1 MSGARRGSGA
11 TGTSRPAL
19 PMAGPGH
26 AQRASTSPFAMAA
39 PSLTLAGLYA
49 LAVVVWLAIGD
60 RLPGGRWL
68 AVHLFTLGVL
78 TNLVLTFSEH
88 FGRTVTRTPGE
99 RAAWW
104 PAVTN
109 LGILLVLVGLPT
121 GQPIVLAVG
130 ATVVTTAVFASYRRL
145 RRMRHAS
152 VGARFVWVA
161 RAYERAHGAFVHGAV
176 LGALL
181 GLGLL
186 PGVWYLGGRLAHLHA
201 NLLGWGGLTLLATLV
216 FFGPTM
222 ARTRIEDGA
231 DARAAR
237 ALRHGATGLSVA
249 VLALL
254 GAGFAGVLGVAARSV
269 AAAGLAVLAWSAT
282 VVCLPLFRAVRRSA
296 ASAPRWL
303 VLALSV
309 WLPVVV
315 WVDVVV
321 VAVGAWRWLDALGL
335 AAIVGVL
342 AHAIVATLTYLAPM
356 LRGRTPPARERI
368 RARLDRFAR
377 VRVGV
382 LEAGAVGVVVAAT
395 PVVSAPWL
403 ARAGWVAIVASL
415 LLAVV
420 LGGLPVP
427 RAERAPLVAAAPG
440 SVSAAPSKG
449 MRTPGQPGRRT
460 PSGTARDP
468 SAGPGSAPAG
478 GAPPSAGSGSA
489 GSGSA
494 GSPSSGAPGSHGS
507 PGSPGPLGS
516 PASAGRPSTRTGRD
530 GDGQV
535 CGMPSSRT

>member
-1 MSGARRGSGA
+1 
-11 TGTSRPAL
+11 
-19 PMAGPGH
+19 
-26 AQRASTSPFAMAA
+26 MAA
-39 PSLTLAGLYA
+39 PSLTLAGGYA
-49 LAVVVWLAIGD
+49 LAVVVWLAVGD
-60 RLPGGRWL
+60 HLPGGRWL

-104 PAVTN
+104 PLVTN
-109 LGILLVLVGLPT
+109 LGILLVLVGLPAR
-121 GQPIVLAVG
+121 QPIVLAVG
-130 ATVVTTAVFASYRRL
+130 ATVVTSAVFASYRRL
-145 RRMRHAS
+145 RRMRHAA

-186 PGVWYLGGRLAHLHA
+186 PGAWYLGGRLAHLHA

-222 ARTRIEDGA
+222 ARTRIEEGA

-237 ALRHGATGLSVA
+237 AIRWGATGLSVA

-254 GAGFAGVLGVAARSV
+254 GVGVAGALGIVARV
-269 AAAGLAVLAWSAT
+269 LAAAGLAVLAWATT
-282 VVCLPLFRAVRRSA
+282 VVCVPLHRAVRRAA

-315 WVDVVV
+315 WADVVV
-321 VAVGAWRWLDALGL
+321 VATGAWRWLDALGL
-335 AAIVGVL
+335 AATVGVL

-356 LRGRTPPARERI
+356 LRGRTPPARDRI

-377 VRVGV
+377 ARVGV
-382 LEAGAVGVVVAAT
+382 LEAGSVAVVAAAT

-403 ARAGWVAIVASL
+403 ARAGWAAVVASIVVT
-415 LLAVV
+415 VV

-427 RAERAPLVAAAPG
+427 RAERAPTVTPDPGPAAERRA
-440 SVSAAPSKG
+440 
-449 MRTPGQPGRRT
+449 GQSDG
-460 PSGTARDP
+460 P
-468 SAGPGSAPAG
+468 SAVS
-478 GAPPSAGSGSA
+478 PPRSSSAGSRTA
-489 GSGSA
+489 
-494 GSPSSGAPGSHGS
+494 
-507 PGSPGPLGS
+507 
-516 PASAGRPSTRTGRD
+516 RPSEAGTAPAEGPAAPTA

-535 CGMPSSRT
+535 CGTPSSRT